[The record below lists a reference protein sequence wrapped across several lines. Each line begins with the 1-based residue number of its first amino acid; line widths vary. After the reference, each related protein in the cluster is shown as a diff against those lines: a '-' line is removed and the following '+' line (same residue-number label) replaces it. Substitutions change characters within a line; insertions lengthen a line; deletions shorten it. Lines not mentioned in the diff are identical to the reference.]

1 MPTIIPGK
9 LTEVA
14 NTGQSQAQ
22 QDAKARAIARLT
34 GNAPQAPIAQQSQ
47 ANPVLNPNTV
57 APEEMGAIAPSKGT
71 EALAK
76 AIKEEESTS
85 ESEPAEGQ
93 TIKAE
98 GDAASES
105 LESPK
110 ADEVPPAKEDPL
122 STQYAVLARKEKAL
136 RAKVQSQDAAIKARE
151 DAIATREAAI
161 KAKEAEYESGYVS
174 KDKLAKDPFNTLQEL
189 GVSYDQLTEMALNQ
203 PQMDPQVRAHI
214 QRLEQRLEAE
224 IKSAREQAEKVNKSY
239 EDNQKNAY
247 QQALNQIRNEAKSL
261 VESDPNFET
270 IQATDSVGDV
280 VELIE
285 ETFKTDGVLMTVE
298 EAAKLVEEH
307 LEEEAFKLA
316 NLKKIQKRLQPA
328 STKTVEK
335 QVEAKTDSKQP
346 QQMKTLTNTI
356 AATRPLTARERAILA
371 MKGEL
376 KK

>member
-9 LTEVA
+9 PTEVS
-14 NTGQSQAQ
+14 NTGQSPAQ
-22 QDAKARAIARLT
+22 QEARARAIARLT
-34 GNAPQAPIAQQSQ
+34 SNAPQAPIAEQSQ
-47 ANPVLNPNTV
+47 ATPVLNPNTV
-57 APEEMGAIAPSKGT
+57 APEEMSAIAPSKGT

-76 AIKEEESTS
+76 AIKEEESTP

-105 LESPK
+105 LESDK
-110 ADEVPPAKEDPL
+110 AAEVPPAKEDPL

-151 DAIATREAAI
+151 TALAEREAQI

-174 KDKLAKDPFNTLQEL
+174 KDKLAKDPYNTLQEL
-189 GVSYDQLTEMALNQ
+189 GISYDQLTEMALNQ
-203 PQMDPQVRAHI
+203 PQMDPAVRAHI
-214 QRLEQRLEAE
+214 QRLEQKLEAE
-224 IKSAREQAEKVNKSY
+224 IKAAREQTEKVTKGY
-239 EDNQKNAY
+239 EDNQKQAY
-247 QQALNQIRNEAKSL
+247 QQALNQIRTEAKSL

-270 IQATDSVGDV
+270 IAATNSVDDV

-285 ETFKTDGVLMTVE
+285 ETFKADGVLLSVE
-298 EAAKLVEEH
+298 EAAQAVEAH
-307 LEEEAFKLA
+307 LEEEALKLA
-316 NLKKIQKRLQPA
+316 RLKKIQAKLQPA
-328 STKTVEK
+328 PTKTVEK
-335 QVEAKTDSKQP
+335 QAEAKTESKQP
-346 QQMKTLTNTI
+346 QMKTLTNQI